1 VVKQQEAPM
10 VGTIHP
16 QLAVARTIAVA
27 CAAFAAAGVLAGCA
41 TSSPPVE
48 FSKGGYSCVDDSLE
62 CINRRQ
68 GLLRQLVADHS
79 RAWMKDPATPEAYAS
94 GVRLFAMK
102 TKKKDL
108 TCDELARG
116 HHEAEGATASLRSAG
131 GRLTP
136 AQVSRGSM
144 FAAEVSRELNNEMGR
159 RCKRA

>member
-1 VVKQQEAPM
+1 M
-10 VGTIHP
+10 VGTTP
-16 QLAVARTIAVA
+16 VYPTFASTPWMALAAM
-27 CAAFAAAGVLAGCA
+27 CGFALLGGCA
-41 TSSPPVE
+41 TSPPPVE
-48 FSKGGYSCVDDSLE
+48 FSKGGFSCVDDSLE
-62 CINRRQ
+62 CISRRQ
-68 GLLRQLVADHS
+68 SLLRQLVADPQRS
-79 RAWMKDPATPEAYAS
+79 WMKEPATPEAYAS

-108 TCDELARG
+108 TCEELSRG

-144 FAAEVSRELNNEMGR
+144 FAAEVSRELHNEMGR